1 MTVRPLD
8 GVRVVDLSSFVAGPT
23 AGRMLAELGADV
35 VRVDP
40 VGGAVDGGRW
50 PLTEN
55 GASLYWTG
63 LNQAK
68 RSVAVDLRSDEDR
81 ARVVELIA
89 DAGIVLEN
97 AAHAPWLAHDVLL
110 AHRPDLIHVH
120 IAGNADGT
128 PAVDYT
134 VNAAAG
140 LPLMT
145 GPAGLGTPVN
155 HVLPAWDLL
164 TGVHAALGIV
174 TALRRREQTGAGAYL
189 ELALDDVAH
198 AAVASMGWLA
208 EAQARGSGREL
219 QGNALYGSY
228 GSEFATADGRY
239 IMIVGLTRGQWRAL
253 VEVTGTEAVFDA
265 LGAQRGLDFDRE
277 GDRYAAR
284 EAITA
289 ILAPWFSE
297 RTLAR
302 IEADLAGTRVLW
314 APYRTMDEVAADL
327 AARSDSVVQY
337 IDQPDIGPVLT
348 ARPPLR
354 WNGRYTDARPAPRH
368 GQHTAEVLGAG
379 QLPGA
384 R

>member
-1 MTVRPLD
+1 MTWRPLD
-8 GVRVVDLSSFVAGPT
+8 GIRVIDLSSFVAGPT

-35 VRVDP
+35 IRVDP
-40 VGGAVDGGRW
+40 IGGAVDGGRW
-50 PLTEN
+50 PLTDE

-68 RSVAVDLRSDEDR
+68 RSVAVDLRSEEGR

-97 AAHAPWLAHDVLL
+97 AAHAPWLAHDTL
-110 AHRPDLIHVH
+110 AEHRADLIHLH
-120 IAGNADGT
+120 IAGNADGS

-140 LPLMT
+140 VPLMT
-145 GPAGLGTPVN
+145 GPTGLGTPVN

-174 TALRRREQTGAGAYL
+174 TALRRREQTGEGAYL
-189 ELALDDVAH
+189 ELALDDVANS
-198 AAVASMGWLA
+198 AVASMGWLA

-239 IMIVGLTRGQWRAL
+239 VMIVGLTRGQWRAL
-253 VEVTGTEAVFDA
+253 VEVTGTADVFTA
-265 LGAQRGLDFDRE
+265 LAAQRGLDFENE

-284 EAITA
+284 DAITA
-289 ILAPWFSE
+289 ILAPWFSA
-297 RTLAR
+297 RTLEQ

-314 APYRTMDEVAADL
+314 APYRTMDEVATDL
-327 AARSDSVVQY
+327 AARPDSVVQY
-337 IDQPDIGPVLT
+337 VDQPGIGSVLT
-348 ARPPLR
+348 ARSPLR
-354 WNGRYTDARPAPRH
+354 WNGRYTDAQPAPRH
-368 GQHTAEVLGAG
+368 GQHTDEILDIAHTAD
-379 QLPGA
+379 